1 MSNLFTCAEPKDFWV
16 WVNPQNWL
24 VRHQIQVVGSF
35 FSGGLLPAQ
44 GKSNLMFIPNP
55 DFEGDVTPF
64 QHGVMREYMAEYN
77 LEMGRVF
84 HKFDAYPSRL
94 NAIYLFESEDEAHK
108 YKVRHLAHVSDRVLK
123 KGYSATEC
131 IYSVHDSSW
140 VDFLRLSHMIEPKSI
155 NSISQSYWRGLKVE
169 ETQLESLGEPW
180 TKTPIMEVLF
190 IGRLNFYD
198 RQLDC

>member
-84 HKFDAYPSRL
+84 HKGA
-94 NAIYLFESEDEAHK
+94 
-108 YKVRHLAHVSDRVLK
+108 
-123 KGYSATEC
+123 
-131 IYSVHDSSW
+131 
-140 VDFLRLSHMIEPKSI
+140 SI
-155 NSISQSYWRGLKVE
+155 NPSQFSQSRKVHCIKIAE
-169 ETQLESLGEPW
+169 IL
-180 TKTPIMEVLF
+180 
-190 IGRLNFYD
+190 
-198 RQLDC
+198 